1 VHFGTDSYNFAGLPS
16 LDMAGRI
23 THSILDGLDMMK
35 LHKNP
40 AATAVL
46 GLVVGA
52 GAIWCLPQQRLSAGT
67 ASGTDKF
74 SMVTV
79 PVTGIADTEAVFV
92 LDHATGIM
100 RGGQLNNTTGV
111 FSHQFVHNVGADF
124 EVPAGEQIPSYVV
137 VSGSAQTRGQG
148 AQGAI
153 YIAEKNSGVVAAYGF
168 LQPRGRGSL
177 SPAQMVRLS
186 AFNFREGI

>member
-1 VHFGTDSYNFAGLPS
+1 
-16 LDMAGRI
+16 
-23 THSILDGLDMMK
+23 MK

-40 AATAVL
+40 VATALL
-46 GLVVGA
+46 GLLVGA
-52 GAIWCLPQQRLSAGT
+52 GAIWCLPQQRLAAGT

-100 RGGQLNNTTGV
+100 RGGQLNNATGG
-111 FSHQFVHNVGADF
+111 FSHQYVYNVGADF
-124 EVPAGEQIPSYVV
+124 QVPDGDQIPSYVI
-137 VSGSAQTRGQG
+137 VSGSAQARGQG

-153 YIAEKNSGVVAAYGF
+153 YVAEKSSGAVIAYGF
-168 LQPRGRGSL
+168 PQPRGRGAAAPL
-177 SPAQMVRLS
+177 PMVRIAGFS
-186 AFNFREGI
+186 FREGI

>member
-1 VHFGTDSYNFAGLPS
+1 
-16 LDMAGRI
+16 
-23 THSILDGLDMMK
+23 MMK

-40 AATAVL
+40 VATAVM
-46 GLVVGA
+46 GLLVGA
-52 GAIWCLPQQRLSAGT
+52 GAIWCLPQQHLSAGT

-92 LDHATGIM
+92 LDHLTGIM
-100 RGGQLNNTTGV
+100 RGGQLNNSTGS

-124 EVPAGEQIPSYVV
+124 QVPPGEQIPSYVI
-137 VSGSAQTRGQG
+137 VSGSAQIRGGQA

-153 YIAEKNSGVVAAYGF
+153 YVAEKSSGAVIAYGF
-168 LQPRGRGSL
+168 PQPRGRGAAKPL
-177 SPAQMVRLS
+177 QMVRM
-186 AFNFREGI
+186 ATFNFREGI